1 MIREINIVSRLGKLP
16 IKLPVGTQARI
27 EDGFIIVKG
36 PKGEI
41 REKLNDLV
49 KVEIGDKEI
58 KISVKNQ
65 TEKKEKSL
73 WGLYRSLINNL
84 VIGVNE
90 GFEKKLEIS
99 GVGYRAAVSGKKLT
113 LNLGFSHPVEYN
125 LPEGITGSVEGNT
138 ITLKGLD
145 KKLVGETAAEIKKF
159 RIPDPYKAKGIKYSG
174 EIIRRKAGK
183 TAVKE

>member
-1 MIREINIVSRLGKLP
+1 MSRLGKLP
-16 IKLPVGTQARI
+16 IKLPAGTQARI
-27 EDGFIIVKG
+27 EDGFVIVKG

-41 REKLNDLV
+41 KEKLNDLV
-49 KVEIGDKEI
+49 KAEVGEREVKV
-58 KISVKNQ
+58 SVKNPG
-65 TEKKEKSL
+65 EKKEKSL
-73 WGLYRSLINNL
+73 WGLYRSLINNM

-99 GVGYRAAVSGKKLT
+99 GVGYRAAVSGKKLI

-125 LPEGITGSVEGNT
+125 LPEGITANVEENI

-174 EIIRRKAGK
+174 EVIRRKAGK
-183 TAVKE
+183 TAAKE

>member
-1 MIREINIVSRLGKLP
+1 MICEINIVSRLGKLP

-99 GVGYRAAVSGKKLT
+99 GVGYRAAVSGK
-113 LNLGFSHPVEYN
+113 
-125 LPEGITGSVEGNT
+125 
-138 ITLKGLD
+138 
-145 KKLVGETAAEIKKF
+145 
-159 RIPDPYKAKGIKYSG
+159 
-174 EIIRRKAGK
+174 
-183 TAVKE
+183 

>member
-1 MIREINIVSRLGKLP
+1 MSRLGKLP
-16 IKLPVGTQARI
+16 IKLPAGTQAKI
-27 EDGFIIVKG
+27 EGGFIVVKG

-41 REKLNDLV
+41 KEKLNNLV
-49 KVEIGDKEI
+49 KVEIGDGEI
-58 KISVKNQ
+58 KVSIKN
-65 TEKKEKSL
+65 TEEKKEKSL

-99 GVGYRAAVSGKKLT
+99 GVGYRAAMNGNKLI
-113 LNLGFSHPVEYN
+113 LNLGFSHPVEYD
-125 LPEGITGSVEGNT
+125 LPEGITGSVAENV

-183 TAVKE
+183 AAAKE

>member
-1 MIREINIVSRLGKLP
+1 MSRLGKLP
-16 IKLPVGTQARI
+16 IKLPTGTQARI

-41 REKLNDLV
+41 REKLNNLV
-49 KVEIGDKEI
+49 KAEIGEKEI
-58 KISVKNQ
+58 NISVENPE
-65 TEKKEKSL
+65 EKKEKSL

-99 GVGYRAAVSGKKLT
+99 GVGYRAAMSGNKLI
-113 LNLGFSHPVEYN
+113 LNLGFSHPIEYN
-125 LPEGITGSVEGNT
+125 LPEGITGSVAENV
-138 ITLKGLD
+138 ITLKGLE
-145 KKLVGETAAEIKKF
+145 KKLVGETAAKVKRF
-159 RIPDPYKAKGIKYSG
+159 RVPDPYKAKGVKYSG

-183 TAVKE
+183 AATKE